1 VKLFPGSVLAGRYT
15 LISPLGEGGM
25 GEVWSAIH
33 VVTKRSVAVKRLL
46 HALHAHPDGQ
56 ARARFVLEA
65 QSACAVEHPNV
76 VEILD
81 FIESSDEPPVIV
93 MELLQGE
100 TLAARLW
107 RERALTL
114 EETARVLLPVVSA
127 VGTAHSRGIV
137 HRDLKPANVFL
148 TESGEGAPVVK
159 VLDFGIAKWL
169 VPLAGESALRTQT
182 GSTLGTPS
190 YMAPEQAIG
199 DRMVDHKVDVW
210 SLGVILYECLSGARP
225 VEGENAAHMV
235 MRLLSTGIIPIGQ
248 LVPSLPVPLADLIG
262 RMLSREP
269 AQRPRDLREV
279 CAALAPLTS
288 VSVPAFGEPRV
299 HPVSPP
305 IVTAA
310 SSQASAP
317 PVSLGRKTPRVPATV
332 VEGDSG
338 ESARPDR
345 VRARR
350 RAWRWALLVTGTTA
364 GGVLLAAVPWFRSA
378 GPSSAGVRAAPLAT
392 LLEPIPGPPA
402 SAPESWKARAPSDL
416 PSVDPVDAT
425 GDAHAALP
433 ASDARVSPRP
443 PAPGPVTE
451 SAASHGARPEAAK
464 SPPTARPRGTRDAP
478 VSPRVALSS
487 EPTRPA
493 AAPINP
499 LDIELQ

>member
-1 VKLFPGSVLAGRYT
+1 MLAGRYT
-15 LISPLGEGGM
+15 LISSLGEGGM

-46 HALHAHPDGQ
+46 HALHSHPDGQ

-81 FIESSDEPPVIV
+81 FIESADEPPVIV

-107 RERALTL
+107 KERALTL

-148 TESGEGAPVVK
+148 SQSGEDGPVVK

-169 VPLAGESALRTQT
+169 VPVAGESALRTQT

-199 DRMVDHKVDVW
+199 DRMVDHKVDIW

-248 LVPSLPVPLADLIG
+248 LVPSLPAALADLIG

-279 CAALAPLTS
+279 CAALALLTS
-288 VSVPAFGEPRV
+288 ASVPAFGEPRV
-299 HPVSPP
+299 QPVSP
-305 IVTAA
+305 IIETAA
-310 SSQASAP
+310 SPQASAP
-317 PVSLGRKTPRVPATV
+317 PVSWGGKTPRIATTIDG
-332 VEGDSG
+332 GDVG
-338 ESARPDR
+338 VSARADR
-345 VRARR
+345 MRARR
-350 RAWRWALLVTGTTA
+350 RAWPWAPLVAAAAA
-364 GGVLLAAVPWFRSA
+364 GGIALAAAPWFRSA
-378 GPSSAGVRAAPLAT
+378 APYFARTRAAPLAT
-392 LLEPIPGPPA
+392 PPEPIPGLPA
-402 SAPESWKARAPSDL
+402 SALPTRNAHAPAEA
-416 PSVDPVDAT
+416 PSVDPVDST
-425 GDAHAALP
+425 GADAHAASP
-433 ASDARVSPRP
+433 ARDARLSPRP
-443 PAPGPVTE
+443 PAPGTATE
-451 SAASHGARPEAAK
+451 SAAQYGAQPEPWK
-464 SPPTARPRGTRDAP
+464 PPPTAKPRGTRGAP
-478 VSPRVALSS
+478 ASARVALSS